1 MKDGSCFLKDF
12 KKLMY
17 KYADESNF
25 EESWSTLLSSYPV
38 KDSTWLNGIYKVKEK
53 WTKCHM
59 KNTFTIGM

>member
-1 MKDGSCFLKDF
+1 M
-12 KKLMY
+12 KLMY
-17 KYADESNF
+17 EYADESKF